1 MNDAGKIAMTFWLS
15 SLSRASAASKRA
27 AAKLGVSQ
35 PAFSHTIRGLEA
47 RGCWLEP
54 TRSVAAPEAGERL
67 FKAPGPHF
75 DEIKGDLAGLS
86 ELRDKLAGTI
96 RITAGEHS
104 ADTIFW
110 PALAKLLPRC
120 RDTNVEPIID
130 NGLTDIVAERYD
142 VGVGLDAQVA
152 KDMEGRSWHLC
163 RPRAFL
169 RLTRKFSTTS

>member
-1 MNDAGKIAMTFWLS
+1 
-15 SLSRASAASKRA
+15 
-27 AAKLGVSQ
+27 
-35 PAFSHTIRGLEA
+35 
-47 RGCWLEP
+47 
-54 TRSVAAPEAGERL
+54 
-67 FKAPGPHF
+67 
-75 DEIKGDLAGLS
+75 LS

-110 PALAKLLPRC
+110 PALAKLLTRC

-130 NGLTDIVAERYD
+130 HGLTDIVAERYD

-169 RLTRKFSTTS
+169 RLTRKISTTS